1 MPLGFNDGLLLST
14 THLRAMIDYL
24 SGIAEAHAVDPLLFV
39 LIYLVSTGP
48 FLVVSGWLFHHIR
61 KQRPLAL
68 LIFCWALCYT
78 APYLYVLAVGRDLP
92 LWVYGMVA
100 LLIGGGLTLAVR
112 GLMYRLRHYE
122 DLE

>member
-1 MPLGFNDGLLLST
+1 
-14 THLRAMIDYL
+14 MIDYL
-24 SGIAEAHAVDPLLFV
+24 NGVAEAHAVDPLLFV

-48 FLVVSGWLFHHIR
+48 FLLVSGWLFHHIR

-68 LIFCWALCYT
+68 LTFIWALCYT

-100 LLIGGGLTLAVR
+100 LLIIGGLWLAAR
-112 GLMYRLRHYE
+112 GLMRRLHRV
-122 DLE
+122 DNR